1 MSVVEL
7 HGIGKK
13 NDFAILFFWNILC
26 DMNKYGNFLQI
37 IDISLFH
44 YNTLSYND
52 GGDLVGLHKQTDKSK
67 NT

>member
-13 NDFAILFFWNILC
+13 NDFAILFFSWNILC
-26 DMNKYGNFLQI
+26 VILCI
-37 IDISLFH
+37 IYITLFH
-44 YNTLSYND
+44 YNRLSYND

-67 NT
+67 TT